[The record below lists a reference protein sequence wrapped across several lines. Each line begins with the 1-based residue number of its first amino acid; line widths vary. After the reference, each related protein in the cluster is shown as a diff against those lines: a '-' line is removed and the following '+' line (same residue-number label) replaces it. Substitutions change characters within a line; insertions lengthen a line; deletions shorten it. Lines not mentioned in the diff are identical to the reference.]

1 MRLIPLSTI
10 LVVLGLVPS
19 ASAQDLYDQD
29 LFRPFGL
36 TFSQADYWQQL
47 KDNQDAG
54 IYIKA
59 DLTVDGVTFPDVGIR
74 MRGQFTSWCTF
85 TDKKPFRI
93 KMDEFVAGQSIYGQD
108 SFRLNNAA
116 GDPTFLREALMAEAM
131 REYVPMARRA
141 FTNLSINGM
150 NWGVYIIEQQ
160 KDGRYA
166 KEFFGD
172 DSGNRYK
179 AIYPNALT
187 YHNSDPSNY
196 VGRYTHVNGPTADSY
211 LELIVFLD
219 ALNNTAL
226 GAPLMS
232 AIMPLID
239 VDAVLWA
246 LVGNA
251 LFGNMDSYQGNSHN
265 YYMLFDGHQER
276 LYFQTHDLDL
286 SFGTYG
292 PLSSEQSMIYG
303 FQNPARPLVY
313 RTWKYKPFREEFW
326 AHVKTMA
333 EDTFDW
339 DHLGP
344 LAWKWH
350 SMIDAAVAADP
361 LKVYSY
367 QNFKDGIT
375 QNVSSGGTC
384 LTFFPGLKPWVEA
397 RQNYVLNLNNV
408 TTPRVTLGSASHTP
422 SKPSAGQ
429 VAVVTVAATGSEP
442 VGKMRLRY
450 RVGPGAFKEKPMQ
463 DDGASGD
470 GAAGDGVYGAK
481 IPGQIPGALVEY
493 VIVATGGTDGSKSFL
508 PRKSEQEP
516 FVYSV
521 PFGGTGL
528 RITEYMYSGSDGE
541 IVELTNT
548 SSAPINIT
556 GWSLDDQTGAAGT
569 FDLSGAGVVQAG
581 ESIVVTDVLA
591 GTFIA
596 AWNLSGVTVLG
607 GNQVAK
613 IGRNDVLHLFD
624 QSGAVVDRL
633 AYGDE
638 DFPGSPRAQDSSAW
652 VCFDSVGL
660 DDPLLWTLSMGS
672 DAQGSWVSTGGDVGS
687 PGSWDPLGCPFIGSD
702 YCSSN
707 PNSTGATAMLVGSG
721 SATLAADSLTLNVA
735 NLPVSQVG
743 YFLLSDAQGNVPGFG
758 GSQGVLCLG
767 APILRFA
774 TDILKA
780 DASGQVSFAVDFGAL
795 PGGTVFQA
803 GETWNFQLWYRDV
816 NPTST
821 SNTSNGLA
829 VTFN

>member
-1 MRLIPLSTI
+1 MRLISLSVVV
-10 LVVLGLVPS
+10 VVLGLTPS
-19 ASAQDLYDQD
+19 TSAQDLYDQD

-36 TFSQADYWQQL
+36 TFNQADYWQQL
-47 KDNQDAG
+47 LDNQDDG

-59 DLTVDGVTFPDVGIR
+59 DLTVDGVTYPDVGIR
-74 MRGQFTSWCTF
+74 MRGQFTSWCSLS
-85 TDKKPFRI
+85 DKKPFRI
-93 KMDEFVAGQSIYGQD
+93 KMDEFVPGQSIYGQD

-150 NWGVYIIEQQ
+150 NWGVYILEQQ

-179 AIYPNALT
+179 AIWPNALT
-187 YHNSDPSNY
+187 YHNANPNNY

-211 LELIVFLD
+211 LDLIVLLD

-226 GAPLMS
+226 GAPLMG
-232 AIMPLID
+232 ALMPLID

-276 LYFQTHDLDL
+276 FYFQTHDLDL
-286 SFGTYG
+286 SFGTYS
-292 PLSSEQSMIYG
+292 PKADESVIYG
-303 FQNPARPLVY
+303 FNNAARPLVY
-313 RTWKYKPFREEFW
+313 RTWKHKPFREEFW
-326 AHVKTMA
+326 AHLKTMA
-333 EDTFDW
+333 EDHFDW
-339 DHLGP
+339 DYLGP

-350 SMIDAAVAADP
+350 AMIDAAVAADS
-361 LKVYSY
+361 LKIYTY

-375 QNVSSGGTC
+375 KDVYTGGTC
-384 LTFFPGLKPWVEA
+384 ITFFPGLKSWTEE
-397 RQNYVLNLNNV
+397 RQGYVLNLNNV
-408 TTPRVTLGSASHTP
+408 TVPRVTLGSASHTP
-422 SKPSAGQ
+422 TKPAPGE
-429 VAVVTVAATGSEP
+429 VVVVTVTATGSEP

-450 RVGPGAFKEKPMQ
+450 RAGPGAFNDKPMQ
-463 DDGASGD
+463 DDGLSGD

-481 IPGQIPGALVEY
+481 IPGQAPGALVEY
-493 VIVATGGTDGSKSFL
+493 VIVAVGGTGGSRSFL
-508 PRKSEQEP
+508 PRKSEQDP

-521 PFGGTGL
+521 PFGGAGL
-528 RITEYMYSGSDGE
+528 RITEYMYSGADGE

-548 SSAPINIT
+548 SAAPIDVT

-569 FDLSGAGVVQAG
+569 FDLSAAGIVQAG
-581 ESIVVTDVLA
+581 ESIVVTDVAA
-591 GTFIA
+591 GAFAA

-613 IGRNDVLHLFD
+613 IGRNDTLHIFD

-638 DFPGSPRAQDSSAW
+638 DFPGSPRAKDSSAW
-652 VCFDSVGL
+652 ICSDSVGL
-660 DDPLLWTLSMGS
+660 DDPQLWTLSIAG
-672 DAQGSWVSTGGDVGS
+672 DPQGSWASIGGDVAS
-687 PGSWDPLGCPFIGSD
+687 PGIWNPSGCPSIGVD

-707 PNSTGATAMLVGSG
+707 PNSTGSTATLVGSG
-721 SATLAADSLTLNVA
+721 SDALAADNLILQVA
-735 NLPVSQVG
+735 NLPVSKVG

-767 APILRFA
+767 APVLRFA
-774 TDILKA
+774 KDILQV

-795 PGGTVFQA
+795 PGGAVFQV
-803 GETWNFQLWYRDV
+803 GETWNFQLWYRDN